1 LPRAP
6 IERLVTP
13 SLAQLGPERLA
24 EVVRAYRE
32 ELRTLAERH
41 AYHACAWALEA
52 IDSLVADNVR
62 LQRAAERL
70 GELHPASTRGQE
82 RLGEPHP
89 ASTRGQGRKRI

>member
-1 LPRAP
+1 MADPATP

-52 IDSLVADNVR
+52 IDTLVADNVR
-62 LQRAAERL
+62 LQHAAERL
-70 GELHPASTRGQE
+70 SLELPVPPDADPVGVKE
-82 RLGEPHP
+82 
-89 ASTRGQGRKRI
+89 ARKRGH

>member
-1 LPRAP
+1 VAGENRADDTVTP

-13 SLAQLGPERLA
+13 SLAQLAPERLA

-52 IDSLVADNVR
+52 IDTLVGENAR
-62 LQRAAERL
+62 LRTAVTLATM
-70 GELHPASTRGQE
+70 ELPQPKE
-82 RLGEPHP
+82 
-89 ASTRGQGRKRI
+89 GRKRVH